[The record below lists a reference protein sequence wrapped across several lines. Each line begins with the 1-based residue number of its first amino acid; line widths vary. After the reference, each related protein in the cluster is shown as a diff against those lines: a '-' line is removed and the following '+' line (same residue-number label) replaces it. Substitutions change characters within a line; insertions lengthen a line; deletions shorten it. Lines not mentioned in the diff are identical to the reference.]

1 MHNLKQRL
9 EPIRLTKAQKQ
20 QMVAN
25 AKRPSKK
32 EKSYIPVILPA
43 FLILSIFFVSISF
56 APDSWTLQPTT
67 ASTGSESPFQNISLA
82 VVLWSV
88 ASSMELIMIYYIAKA
103 CIANTKRWQTNERVQ
118 EWNAFLSKPIQPK
131 IAVFITLLLLWAG
144 TIYFASLWYSQLIFV
159 ILSVVLVTLWVLYD
173 AREREQSHC
182 PHCKTPFTRK
192 QIFRKTYMPYREK
205 CDSCQKIIYLEG
217 NATQSTM
224 RYALIPLA
232 PIWLQNFLSLHF
244 TYVLLCSALI
254 VVSLTYF
261 YTPLMVQFTDRDTT
275 MDDFKK

>member
-1 MHNLKQRL
+1 M
-9 EPIRLTKAQKQ
+9 
-20 QMVAN
+20 
-25 AKRPSKK
+25 
-32 EKSYIPVILPA
+32 
-43 FLILSIFFVSISF
+43 
-56 APDSWTLQPTT
+56 
-67 ASTGSESPFQNISLA
+67 
-82 VVLWSV
+82 
-88 ASSMELIMIYYIAKA
+88 
-103 CIANTKRWQTNERVQ
+103 
-118 EWNAFLSKPIQPK
+118 
-131 IAVFITLLLLWAG
+131 
-144 TIYFASLWYSQLIFV
+144 
-159 ILSVVLVTLWVLYD
+159 VTLWVLYD
-173 AREREQSHC
+173 ARDREQSHC
-182 PHCKTPFTRK
+182 PHCETPFTRK

-244 TYVLLCSALI
+244 AYVLLFSALF